1 MLFNV
6 EVVSREDYDAY
17 LQSLVDVGA
26 ESQLPLLGGQYAS
39 TQVGLTTGE
48 LPGEGSE

>member
-17 LQSLVDVGA
+17 LQAKEAKGDVSQAPLVGGEVAYTPAGPA
-26 ESQLPLLGGQYAS
+26 EAEEGG
-39 TQVGLTTGE
+39 TE
-48 LPGEGSE
+48 